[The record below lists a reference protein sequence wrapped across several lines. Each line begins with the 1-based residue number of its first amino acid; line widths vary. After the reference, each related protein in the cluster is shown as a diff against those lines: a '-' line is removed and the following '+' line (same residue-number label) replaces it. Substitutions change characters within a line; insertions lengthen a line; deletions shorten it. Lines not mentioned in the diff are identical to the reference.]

1 MPQRAQLLPDPEQR
15 EILMNTLSRA
25 NIASNAARA
34 RLLNEQGADARA
46 VVKEEVA
53 RLGLPAAL
61 AGPIVKRVTAQLRGP
76 KFSAYQAL
84 ALPASLAKWPATD
97 RVTLATA
104 AGRRTIPVYVD
115 PTRGD
120 LRAPLDGHDVALVLR
135 NGEFELVAED
145 GS

>member
-1 MPQRAQLLPDPEQR
+1 MALRAQLLPDPEQR
-15 EILMNTLSRA
+15 DILDATLSRA

-34 RLLNEQGADARA
+34 RILNESGADPRA

-53 RLGLPAAL
+53 RLGLPAVL
-61 AGPIVKRVTAQLRGP
+61 AGPIGKRVTAQLRGP

-97 RVTLATA
+97 RVTLATS

-115 PTRGD
+115 PSRGD
-120 LRAPLDGHDVALVLR
+120 LRAPLDGHDVLLVLR
-135 NGEFELVAED
+135 NGEFELVADE
-145 GS
+145 S